1 MGMRLRNAP
10 QAGKR
15 LILASVVDEYKLVVK
30 FGFVELISER
40 RVKELD
46 IILLVI
52 ARDNSAKQW
61 FMFFARQT
69 KSFERR

>member
-30 FGFVELISER
+30 FGFVELIS
-40 RVKELD
+40 VSVGL
-46 IILLVI
+46 I
-52 ARDNSAKQW
+52 
-61 FMFFARQT
+61 
-69 KSFERR
+69 

>member
-15 LILASVVDEYKLVVK
+15 LILASVVAEYKLVVK

>member
-40 RVKELD
+40 RVKEID

>member
-1 MGMRLRNAP
+1 MRLRNAP
-10 QAGKR
+10 QSGKC
-15 LILASVVDEYKLVVK
+15 LVFASVVDEHELVIKL
-30 FGFVELISER
+30 GFIKLPGKR